1 MRGNIKPI
9 LHQKRCT
16 FFEGMTMTKGAKQP
30 IPLYDRF
37 EKEMGLFTRHIQ
49 ILALV
54 YRKSPIGIL
63 RLSRATGL
71 PKHKIRYSLKI
82 LENEGLIEA
91 KTVGAV
97 PTKASE
103 SFMKDLQ
110 ELVTRFKAEFDV
122 LEKSIQKDLKA
133 LKTEERR

>member
-1 MRGNIKPI
+1 
-9 LHQKRCT
+9 
-16 FFEGMTMTKGAKQP
+16 MTKGAKQP

-49 ILALV
+49 ILSLV